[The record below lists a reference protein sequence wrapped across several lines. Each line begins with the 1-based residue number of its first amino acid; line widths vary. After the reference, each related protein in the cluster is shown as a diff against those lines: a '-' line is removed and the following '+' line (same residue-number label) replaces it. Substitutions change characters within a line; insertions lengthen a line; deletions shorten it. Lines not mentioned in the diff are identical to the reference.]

1 MNETIQKKRN
11 LMGVLLLAA
20 LIAAPIGIANFG
32 TAHAADDDEEELPL
46 EEVMATVSSRHK
58 RMRRSI
64 TDASKRE
71 TNITYVVEMQAAAAQ
86 AKLYKPAMIKSVPES
101 QQAKFLAAY
110 SKSMNLLI
118 RELLVLEEA
127 LIDGK
132 MDAAKASYDKLS
144 GMKKTAHDK
153 FIEE

>member
-1 MNETIQKKRN
+1 MIDTQKKRN
-11 LMGVLLLAA
+11 FWGVLLLAA

-32 TAHAADDDEEELPL
+32 AAYAADDEEELPL

-153 FIEE
+153 FVEE